1 MIDTA
6 TRLRNGALQCIRARG
21 LAATTSRHITAAA
34 GVNLA
39 GITYHFGSK
48 DQLVGEALLGA
59 IRDGLEPT
67 LAILRRDIDPLQR
80 MLAAFS
86 TLEDAFEASSEL
98 LPIYVEA
105 LAHARHSSELRA
117 GLTALF
123 DDIHSLLR
131 DQIADLKQRA
141 LLPEWV
147 DPTAMAS
154 LHLAVADG
162 LAVNANLNGR
172 DPRAA
177 ARQFV
182 ALLAGAST
190 ATLPTEPS
198 PNLRP
203 KRAPERANPSRVRR
217 QT

>member
-1 MIDTA
+1 MTDTA
-6 TRLRNGALQCIRARG
+6 TRLRDGALQCIRARG

-59 IRDGLEPT
+59 IRHGLQPV
-67 LAILRRDIDPLQR
+67 LDILGQDIDPLQR
-80 MLAAFS
+80 MLSAFGAMEAAFETS
-86 TLEDAFEASSEL
+86 GDL

-105 LAHARHSSELRA
+105 LAHARQSPELRA
-117 GLTALF
+117 GLTALL

-147 DPTAMAS
+147 DPDAMAS

-162 LAVNANLNGR
+162 LAVNANLTGR

-182 ALLAGAST
+182 ALLAAAST
-190 ATLPTEPS
+190 APAPAVPTD
-198 PNLRP
+198 
-203 KRAPERANPSRVRR
+203 APNPS
-217 QT
+217 